1 MGYGFPYH
9 EWDTIGTKKTIKIGT
24 MAAVPMQVGQTP
36 PKNLTVPNGDPRVLA
51 VIDYVTRYMN
61 FLKL

>member
-24 MAAVPMQVGQTP
+24 MEAVKMQVGQTP
-36 PKNLTVPNGDPRVLA
+36 PKDLTVPNGDKRVLA